1 MQGLEFTGK
10 RPFDKVLLHGLIRD
24 NLGRKMSK
32 SLGNGVDPLDIIAT
46 YGVDA
51 LRYFLATS
59 SSPGLDLR
67 YSNEKVE
74 ASANFLNKV
83 WNSARF
89 ILLNCEDVDM
99 NAEINTKEL
108 NIFDKYIIGKFN
120 ETIKNV
126 TKNMDK
132 YELGTAATYL
142 YNFVYDDFCSF
153 YIESTKSYLKNEHA
167 KVTKKVLIHVL
178 KGILTMIYPYSRFI
192 AEEIYTKLNNSKES
206 IMLETYPVYNARRL
220 YKKEIEVV
228 DLLKLMI
235 KDIRNYKVTNHIAP
249 SKAIS
254 VYVKGLEL
262 TPDFIEGLQS
272 LSNVVVEN
280 KPDAMSNS
288 FIYSSVELVI
298 FDDSS
303 KEEVIKQL
311 NEMLQKTEFEITRA
325 TKMLGNENF
334 IKKANPQKVQDEK
347 DKLAKFLE
355 QKENIFAQYC
365 IFVGNML

>member
-1 MQGLEFTGK
+1 
-10 RPFDKVLLHGLIRD
+10 
-24 NLGRKMSK
+24 
-32 SLGNGVDPLDIIAT
+32 
-46 YGVDA
+46 
-51 LRYFLATS
+51 
-59 SSPGLDLR
+59 
-67 YSNEKVE
+67 
-74 ASANFLNKV
+74 
-83 WNSARF
+83 
-89 ILLNCEDVDM
+89 
-99 NAEINTKEL
+99 
-108 NIFDKYIIGKFN
+108 
-120 ETIKNV
+120 
-126 TKNMDK
+126 MDK
-132 YELGTAATYL
+132 YELGNAATYL

-178 KGILTMIYPYSRFI
+178 KGILTMIYPYSPFI
-192 AEEIYTKLNNSKES
+192 SEEIYTKLNNSKES

-325 TKMLGNENF
+325 TKMLSNENF
-334 IKKANPQKVQDEK
+334 LKKANPAKVQEEK

-355 QKENIFAQYC
+355 QKENILKKLSNF
-365 IFVGNML
+365 